1 MGNGLRGVQESQ
13 ESEVECHL
21 VQPVGCCATA
31 AVSLELVWH
40 GWLGWL
46 GCCVLSCCRALVTV
60 AREASSS
67 LILACMAAE
76 SLGNDLTKPPKPSC
90 GPGLH
95 GCYGLGP

>member
-1 MGNGLRGVQESQ
+1 MSSGAASWMLRHCGGLLGTCLAWVACGLGAEW
-13 ESEVECHL
+13 
-21 VQPVGCCATA
+21 TA
-31 AVSLELVWH
+31 
-40 GWLGWL
+40 
-46 GCCVLSCCRALVTV
+46 CCVLSCCRALVTV